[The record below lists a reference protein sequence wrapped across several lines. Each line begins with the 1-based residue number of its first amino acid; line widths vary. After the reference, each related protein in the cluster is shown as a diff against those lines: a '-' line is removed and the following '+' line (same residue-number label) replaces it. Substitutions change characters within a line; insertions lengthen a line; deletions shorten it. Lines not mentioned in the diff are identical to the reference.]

1 MYNQTKLKMKKALLG
16 LSLLFLISSCD
27 VIVVEEVRI
36 DSRNLFA
43 GRFEVEEYSDTYDE
57 LTLYDMRVVKDIDR
71 YSNVIYLRNFYGA
84 NIEVFANVIGDQLRI
99 SRQRVN
105 GFIISGVGH
114 IEYRDLILSY
124 SVEDL
129 RSNNYID
136 FCSTV
141 AYRR

>member
-1 MYNQTKLKMKKALLG
+1 MKKALLG